1 MLPRFLPS
9 RCFGYVG
16 QLVVFPSDS
25 QWRGGVEISANNI
38 ELFTATTT
46 NLDGAGNSSHS
57 VPSSSR
63 RPLDDEIYF
72 FCRTF
77 LRREPSH
84 LEQSTFFF
92 DLLQFCGLPSA
103 GIWLRINKWVLMALA
118 RGKSSD
124 KWDFILFNR
133 FVAIPQMRSFNMEN
147 LKLGRGLFGSNFAI
161 NWNIKRCSTRSW
173 LKVPNNVFLFFLGKF
188 LGPLNMV
195 NIQFKTNDISAGSS

>member
-25 QWRGGVEISANNI
+25 QWRSGVEISANNI
-38 ELFTATTT
+38 ELATTT

-103 GIWLRINKWVLMALA
+103 GIWLGINKWVLMALA
-118 RGKSSD
+118 GE
-124 KWDFILFNR
+124 NR
-133 FVAIPQMRSFNMEN
+133 V
-147 LKLGRGLFGSNFAI
+147 I
-161 NWNIKRCSTRSW
+161 NGT
-173 LKVPNNVFLFFLGKF
+173 LFFLTVLLRYRKC
-188 LGPLNMV
+188 V
-195 NIQFKTNDISAGSS
+195 HSIWRI